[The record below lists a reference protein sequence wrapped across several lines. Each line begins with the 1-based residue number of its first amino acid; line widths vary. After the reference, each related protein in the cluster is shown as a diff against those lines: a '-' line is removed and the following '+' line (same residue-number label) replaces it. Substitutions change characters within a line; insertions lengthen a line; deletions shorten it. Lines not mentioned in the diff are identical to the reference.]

1 VPVLK
6 EFFLKQFKRLA
17 LGSLT
22 ILILVQIFTIPIF
35 TTAFTAAAIAAEV
48 YDIPELP
55 AGDRTWIR
63 DMASV
68 LSSSTE
74 GSIKAKLEEL
84 AQKTGD
90 QVRVLTVRRIDF
102 GQPTQEFA
110 DQVFAKWFKTSEEK
124 ATQTLLLVATEDHRT
139 AIVTGEKV
147 KLVLPDAIAT
157 SVVSETM
164 LYPAQKSNYN
174 QAVTDGINRLV
185 TVLSGE
191 TDPGPPKLV
200 EVALPQS
207 GSNFK
212 TAEETD
218 GTSSTVIVIGLL
230 IAATVI
236 PMVTYFWFQNQS

>member
-1 VPVLK
+1 MLK
-6 EFFLKQFKRLA
+6 KNLLIQFKRLA
-17 LGSLT
+17 IAS
-22 ILILVQIFTIPIF
+22 FTLLLSIQVISIPIF
-35 TTAFTAAAIAAEV
+35 ATAFTPLAIAAEV

-55 AGDRTWIR
+55 SGDRTWIR

-74 GSIKAKLEEL
+74 GAIESKLEEL

-110 DQVFAKWFKTSEEK
+110 DQVFEKWFKTPEEK

-139 AIVTGEKV
+139 AIVTGDKV
-147 KLVLPDAIAT
+147 KLILPDAIST

-174 QAVTDGINRLV
+174 QAVTDGIARLFAV
-185 TVLSGE
+185 ISGE
-191 TDPGPPKLV
+191 SDPGPPKAV

-207 GSNFK
+207 SRNFK

-218 GTSSTVIVIGLL
+218 GSSSTIIVIGLL

>member
-1 VPVLK
+1 MLK
-6 EFFLKQFKRLA
+6 NFLLNQFKRLA
-17 LGSLT
+17 IASF
-22 ILILVQIFTIPIF
+22 ILLISIQVISIPIF
-35 TTAFTAAAIAAEV
+35 TTGFTAAAIAAEV

-55 AGDRTWIR
+55 AGDHTWIR

-74 GSIKAKLEEL
+74 GIVKAKLEEL

-110 DQVFAKWFKTSEEK
+110 DQVFDKWFKTPEEK

-139 AIVTGEKV
+139 AIVTGDKV

-157 SVVSETM
+157 SVVAETM
-164 LYPAQKSNYN
+164 LYPAKKSNYN
-174 QAVTDGINRLV
+174 QAVTDGINRLFA
-185 TVLSGE
+185 VLSGE
-191 TDPGPPKLV
+191 TDPGPPKV
-200 EVALPQS
+200 IEVALPQS

-212 TAEETD
+212 TAKETD
-218 GTSSTVIVIGLL
+218 GTSSTIIVIGLL